1 MGGDEGHLR
10 ESLTPCWSYE
20 IILVVE
26 LLGIFM
32 DLLEESGMILS
43 SIRF

>member
-32 DLLEESGMILS
+32 DLLEELGMIYQVLG
-43 SIRF
+43 F